1 MNPQDPLCMSL
12 NSGHPKIPS
21 NAYIAAGA
29 RLIGEVVLAPHA
41 SVWFNAVL
49 RADGAP
55 IYIGEGSNIQDL
67 TMIHVD
73 GWDEA
78 GPGAEPR
85 PTVIGNYVTVGH
97 SVVLHSCV
105 IEDTCLIGMNATV
118 LGGVKIGRGSV
129 IAAGAVVP
137 ENMEVPPFSLVAGV
151 PGKIRKT
158 YDEETV
164 LTQNRRM
171 ADHYVNRT
179 STYIRNFGGGAK

>member
-1 MNPQDPLCMSL
+1 MTERDMLCLSL
-12 NSGHPKIPS
+12 NGNHPRVAS
-21 NAYIAAGA
+21 NAYVAAGA
-29 RLIGEVVLAPHA
+29 RLIGAVMMAPRS

-55 IYIGEGSNIQDL
+55 IIIGEGTNIQDL

-85 PTVIGNYVTVGH
+85 PTVIGRYVTVGH
-97 SVVLHSCV
+97 SAVLHSCH
-105 IEDTCLIGMNATV
+105 IEDDCLIGMNATV
-118 LGGVKIGRGSV
+118 LGGVHIGRGSI

-137 ENMEVPPFSLVAGV
+137 ENTEIPPFSLVAGV

-158 YDEETV
+158 YGEEIIEN
-164 LTQNRRM
+164 QIRGM
-171 ADHYVNRT
+171 AIHYVRRT
-179 STYIRNFGGGAK
+179 DTYIRQFGGGGK